1 MDGARQPGDWG
12 HWHRRST
19 PRRLRYSRPNTG
31 ATGATVVGR
40 RAAEARSLQ
49 VCGTLFYADFKGIQC
64 HRHERVVAN
73 DTHELR

>member
-1 MDGARQPGDWG
+1 MAPDSPATGATGTDAPPRDGCATAGQ
-12 HWHRRST
+12 T
-19 PRRLRYSRPNTG
+19 TG